1 MQGAEGD
8 APRPLKSLFR
18 RVARWNF
25 RCSRSILRG
34 FGGTHLFIRQFLHQ
48 DGRDDSGSIS
58 SFIGASFL
66 CASRLTVLIL
76 PAQHDVSM
84 KEM

>member
-25 RCSRSILRG
+25 WCSRSILRG

-48 DGRDDSGSIS
+48 DGRDNHW
-58 SFIGASFL
+58 FHQQL
-66 CASRLTVLIL
+66 HKRLLSVL
-76 PAQHDVSM
+76 PA
-84 KEM
+84 

>member
-34 FGGTHLFIRQFLHQ
+34 FGG
-48 DGRDDSGSIS
+48 
-58 SFIGASFL
+58 GASFL
-66 CASRLTVLIL
+66 CVSRLTVLIL